1 MDPAK
6 QPQAPRPGG
15 SGVLMSIQALRGI
28 ATFVVILAH
37 IQLYVAGKMNL
48 PDLLPFNGVVGAA
61 VDSFF
66 VVSGFIMVYASERL
80 FGQPGGTRIFF
91 LRRLARILPMYWVT
105 TTFVVIYLIATF
117 GSLEAGGAPLSYVFA
132 SYFFIPT
139 TRPDGWGT
147 PVHGVAW
154 TLNYEMFFYMLF
166 GCFVFLSR
174 RRILV
179 VVIPIFIA
187 LVLFALAFGPFP
199 NPWAFWSYA
208 LILEFVL
215 GMVLA
220 LLYRDGLRIGAAAY
234 WALLAGATAAR
245 GRAADPVLVGGARRL
260 LPAERER
267 AAVHLGLPDLPDR
280 RRAGALAH
288 ARAHRSVLALLGLH
302 RRRVLLG
309 LSDPHA
315 DHRAAA
321 PAARALHRARGCA
334 VALCRPDGRARL
346 RARHPGLRL
355 SGEAAARLFPAQE
368 RGRPQEA
375 RRADGGDP
383 RSE

>member
-105 TTFVVIYLIATF
+105 TTFVVIYLIA
-117 GSLEAGGAPLSYVFA
+117 

-174 RRILV
+174 RRMVLV
-179 VVIPIFIA
+179 LSTIFIA
-187 LVLFALAFGPFP
+187 LVLAALAFGPFP

-234 WALLAGATAAR
+234 WALLAVATAILIWSAW
-245 GRAADPVLVGGARRL
+245 GGEVFS
-260 LPAERER
+260 P
-267 AAVHLGLPDLPDR
+267 
-280 RRAGALAH
+280 
-288 ARAHRSVLALLGLH
+288 
-302 RRRVLLG
+302 
-309 LSDPHA
+309 
-315 DHRAAA
+315 
-321 PAARALHRARGCA
+321 
-334 VALCRPDGRARL
+334 CRD
-346 RARHPGLRL
+346 
-355 SGEAAARLFPAQE
+355 
-368 RGRPQEA
+368 
-375 RRADGGDP
+375 D
-383 RSE
+383 

>member
-105 TTFVVIYLIATF
+105 TTFVVIYLIATY

-132 SYFFIPT
+132 SYLFIPT

-174 RRILV
+174 RRIV
-179 VVIPIFIA
+179 VVLSTIFIA
-187 LVLFALAFGPFP
+187 LVLIALAFGPFP

-234 WALLAGATAAR
+234 WALLAVATAILIWSAWR
-245 GRAADPVLVGGARRL
+245 GDFYPPSANERLFIWGFPTFLIVAALVLSRTPALTGPFWRFWGFIGDASYSVYLIHTLTIALPRL
-260 LPAERER
+260 LLARYIAPAD
-267 AAVHLGLPDLPDR
+267 APWLYVGLMV
-280 RRAGALAH
+280 
-288 ARAHRSVLALLGLH
+288 VLAFVPGILAYVYLEKPLLDYFQRKIEGD
-302 RRRVLLG
+302 RKKPAV
-309 LSDPHA
+309 PM
-315 DHRAAA
+315 AAT
-321 PAARALHRARGCA
+321 P
-334 VALCRPDGRARL
+334 P
-346 RARHPGLRL
+346 P
-355 SGEAAARLFPAQE
+355 
-368 RGRPQEA
+368 
-375 RRADGGDP
+375 
-383 RSE
+383 